1 LFSVKHI
8 YILWITTVVI
18 MPYPTI
24 EPTLAEELA
33 NNRIRGGAEVNPYEL
48 SNRQA
53 VR

>member
-1 LFSVKHI
+1 MEKLGN
-8 YILWITTVVI
+8 
-18 MPYPTI
+18 TI
-24 EPTLAEELA
+24 KSLDALESAVRSEELA